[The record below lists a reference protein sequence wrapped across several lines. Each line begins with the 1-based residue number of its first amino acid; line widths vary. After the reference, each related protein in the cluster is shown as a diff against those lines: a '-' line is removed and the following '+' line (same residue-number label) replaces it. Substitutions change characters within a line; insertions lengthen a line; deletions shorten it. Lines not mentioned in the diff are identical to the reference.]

1 MAIYLPALQE
11 SPPMQGETTGPPP
24 TRTGRILVVD
34 DDDMIRRMV
43 PQMLAHLGYQAVGAA
58 TGEEALVLY
67 QQAQET
73 KQPFAAVVMDL
84 IIKGGMGGQEA
95 MSKLRALDPEVRVI
109 VSSGYSNAPV
119 MADFQRYGFRGVL
132 AKPYDMAELAAML
145 QHVIDGGSR

>member
-1 MAIYLPALQE
+1 
-11 SPPMQGETTGPPP
+11 
-24 TRTGRILVVD
+24 VVD

-43 PQMLAHLGYQAVGAA
+43 PQMLAHLGYQAVCAA

-73 KQPFAAVVMDL
+73 KLPFAAVVMDL

-95 MSKLRALDPEVRVI
+95 MSKLRAFDPEVRVI